1 LLYSSLVVIWIGAS
15 VPFVHLVPYA
25 EDHGLSHGAAV
36 AIFGLVGIGSIS
48 GRFLLGSGADRF
60 SRRGLLAAAFAGI
73 ALMQLWLLAAT
84 TAWQLSI
91 FSLVFGACY
100 GGFVALYPAIAVDYF
115 GGRNASGIIGVLLP
129 AEPRAA
135 FSVRGWPALL
145 AISLDPTRSRSL
157 SARRPRLL
165 LSLS

>member
-1 LLYSSLVVIWIGAS
+1 MLG
-15 VPFVHLVPYA
+15 
-25 EDHGLSHGAAV
+25 GAA
-36 AIFGLVGIGSIS
+36 
-48 GRFLLGSGADRF
+48 DRL

-100 GGFVALYPAIAVDYF
+100 GGLVALYPAITVDYF
-115 GGRNASGIIGVLLP
+115 GGRNASGIIGVLYTGG
-129 AEPRAA
+129 AA
-135 FSVRGWPALL
+135 GSFSVRGWLALL
-145 AISLDPTRSRSL
+145 SICLDPTRSRSL
-157 SARRPRLL
+157 SGRRARLL